1 MLMVGSKDC
10 ISSARN
16 NISVLK
22 EISEARHSEN
32 PMQLMN
38 HSAASVSLK
47 PSSILKS
54 KAFPPFAF
62 YSHIFHVSLLASSL
76 LSSLPLPRFLSACTY
91 SFPSNLSH
99 IHLLCKDRVS
109 GSFSDN

>member
-1 MLMVGSKDC
+1 MVGSKDC

-54 KAFPPFAF
+54 KAFHR
-62 YSHIFHVSLLASSL
+62 SHFIPIYF
-76 LSSLPLPRFLSACTY
+76 T
-91 SFPSNLSH
+91 FPY
-99 IHLLCKDRVS
+99 
-109 GSFSDN
+109 